1 MITLEDILE
10 ELVGD
15 IQDEYDRLP
24 GYAVASGNAWVVGG
38 GASLARL
45 KEAAG
50 IDLTGD
56 LPAGSIRN
64 LNEWVVGHLGR
75 PVFGGE
81 VIERGG
87 IRIVV
92 RKVRRD
98 AVQEAQVSREPV
110 PLAGSRESPE
120 TPP

>member
-24 GYAVASGNAWVVGG
+24 AHAVASGNAWVVGG
-38 GASLARL
+38 GTSLARL
-45 KEAAG
+45 KETAG

-56 LPAGSIRN
+56 LPPGDTRN
-64 LNEWVVGHLGR
+64 LNQWVAGHLGR
-75 PVFGGE
+75 PVRGGD

-87 IRIVV
+87 IRVVV
-92 RKVRRD
+92 RKVRRHT
-98 AVQEAQVSREPV
+98 VQEAQVSREPGPSV
-110 PLAGSRESPE
+110 QG
-120 TPP
+120 